1 MTDELKLV
9 ADKFNAERD
18 LLCAQ
23 NNELKEIIRRMVE
36 HGKTLASP
44 YDVKWNQLTCKAEI
58 LASIPI
64 NLPPIGVEREVA
76 AQQEGEGNVS

>member
-64 NLPPIGVEREVA
+64 NLPPIGDE
-76 AQQEGEGNVS
+76 QQAIGKESE

>member
-18 LLCAQ
+18 LPCAQ
-23 NNELKEIIRRMVE
+23 NNELKDIIRRMVE
-36 HGKTLASP
+36 HGKTIASP

-64 NLPPIGVEREVA
+64 NLPPTRVEQEVA
-76 AQQEGEGNVS
+76 DLEGERNV

>member
-23 NNELKEIIRRMVE
+23 DNELKEIIRRMVE

-44 YDVKWNQLTCKAEI
+44 YDAKWNQLTCKAEI
-58 LASIPI
+58 LASVPI
-64 NLPPIGVEREVA
+64 SLPLIGDE
-76 AQQEGEGNVS
+76 QQAIGKEGE

>member
-36 HGKTLASP
+36 HGKTIASP
-44 YDVKWNQLTCKAEI
+44 YDVKWNQLMCKAEI

-64 NLPPIGVEREVA
+64 NLPPIGVEQEADTRK
-76 AQQEGEGNVS
+76 EGE

>member
-64 NLPPIGVEREVA
+64 NLPPIGFTQETER
-76 AQQEGEGNVS
+76 QEGDGNGTE